1 MKKSFLFIIH
11 YLFFSIATLSL
22 CACYNHRQRTPDA
35 WDLTK
40 QQIDSISFST
50 THHYTQNFNFIV
62 NVSSLPLSDELPEMT
77 FDTVYVTKGERIVV
91 AEIQTV
97 PTDTIDS
104 VWVKV
109 ARDQI
114 TQGWIRE
121 SELLQGVS
129 PDDPISQ
136 FIDFFS
142 DTHLLIFLAVCVIVG
157 SAYAMRRLLRR
168 QAYIVHFNDIDSFYP
183 TLLCV
188 LVASSAAL
196 YASIQMF
203 GPESWRHFYY
213 HPSLNPF
220 ALPLHLGIFVAAVW
234 AIIIVG
240 VAVLDDVFRK
250 LQGVEA
256 VLYLAGL
263 AAVCAVIYVV
273 FSIFT
278 LYYIGYPLLI
288 AYVAYAFWRF
298 FRFAHYRYRCGHCGQ
313 QLQHKGTCPQ
323 CGYVNE

>member
-1 MKKSFLFIIH
+1 MQHAKYYLLFV
-11 YLFFSIATLSL
+11 ATLLLTS
-22 CACYNHRQRTPDA
+22 CYNHRQHTSDA
-35 WDLTK
+35 WDLTR
-40 QQIDSISFST
+40 QQLDSISFST
-50 THHYTQNFNFIV
+50 THHYTQGFNFLV
-62 NVSSLPLSDELPEMT
+62 TASSLPLSDELPDMV
-77 FDTVYVTKGERIVV
+77 FDTLYVTHGERVVV
-91 AEIQTV
+91 AEITTV

-142 DTHLLIFLAVCVIVG
+142 DTHLLIFLALCVVVG
-157 SAYAMRRLLRR
+157 GGYAMRRLLRHN
-168 QAYIVHFNDIDSFYP
+168 AYIVHLNDIDSFYP
-183 TLLCV
+183 TLLCL
-188 LVASSAAL
+188 LVAVSATL

-220 ALPLHLGIFVAAVW
+220 ALPLHLGIFIASVW
-234 AIIIVG
+234 AIIIVA
-240 VAVLDDVFRK
+240 VAALDDVLRR
-250 LQGVEA
+250 LSGVDA

-263 AAVCAVIYVV
+263 AAVCAVVYVV

-278 LYYIGYPLLI
+278 LYYVGYLLLI
-288 AYVAYAFWRF
+288 AYVAYALWRY
-298 FRFAHYRYRCGHCGQ
+298 FRYAHYRYTCGHCGAA
-313 QLQHKGTCPQ
+313 LRHKGTCPH
-323 CGYVNE
+323 CGWQNV

>member
-1 MKKSFLFIIH
+1 MRKIRFL
-11 YLFFSIATLSL
+11 LLLLTTLL
-22 CACYNHRQRTPDA
+22 LTACYNHRQHTPDA

-50 THHYTQNFNFIV
+50 THHYSQNYNFV
-62 NVSSLPLSDELPEMT
+62 VTASSLPLSDELPDLV
-77 FDTVYVTKGERIVV
+77 FDTIYVTRGERIVV
-91 AEIQTV
+91 AEITTV
-97 PTDTIDS
+97 PSDSIDS

-142 DTHLLIFLAVCVIVG
+142 DTHLLIFLAFCVIVG
-157 SAYAMRRLLRR
+157 GAYAMRRLMRR
-168 QAYIVHFNDIDSFYP
+168 NAYIVHFNDIDSFYP
-183 TLLCV
+183 TLLCI
-188 LVASSAAL
+188 LVASSATL

-203 GPESWRHFYY
+203 APESWRHFYY
-213 HPSLNPF
+213 HPTMNPF
-220 ALPLHLGIFVAAVW
+220 SLPMHLGCFIASVW
-234 AIIIVG
+234 AIIIVA
-240 VAVLDDVFRK
+240 VAAVDDVRHR
-250 LQGVEA
+250 LSNGEL

-263 AAVCAVIYVV
+263 AAVCAVDYVV

-278 LYYIGYPLLI
+278 LYYIGYLLLLP
-288 AYVAYAFWRF
+288 YVGYALWRY
-298 FRFAHYRYRCGHCGQ
+298 FRYAHYSYTCGHCGAPLRQ
-313 QLQHKGTCPQ
+313 KGRCPH
-323 CGYVNE
+323 CGMDNV

>member
-1 MKKSFLFIIH
+1 
-11 YLFFSIATLSL
+11 
-22 CACYNHRQRTPDA
+22 
-35 WDLTK
+35 
-40 QQIDSISFST
+40 
-50 THHYTQNFNFIV
+50 
-62 NVSSLPLSDELPEMT
+62 
-77 FDTVYVTKGERIVV
+77 
-91 AEIQTV
+91 
-97 PTDTIDS
+97 
-104 VWVKV
+104 
-109 ARDQI
+109 
-114 TQGWIRE
+114 
-121 SELLQGVS
+121 
-129 PDDPISQ
+129 
-136 FIDFFS
+136 
-142 DTHLLIFLAVCVIVG
+142 
-157 SAYAMRRLLRR
+157 MRRLLRR

-188 LVASSAAL
+188 LVASSATL
-196 YASIQMF
+196 YASIQMY

-250 LQGVEA
+250 LQGVDA

-263 AAVCAVIYVV
+263 AAVCAVNYVV

-288 AYVAYAFWRF
+288 VYVVYALWRF

-313 QLQHKGTCPQ
+313 PLRHKGTCSE

>member
-1 MKKSFLFIIH
+1 MRKIRFL
-11 YLFFSIATLSL
+11 LLLLTALLLT
-22 CACYNHRQRTPDA
+22 ACYNHRQHTPDA

-50 THHYTQNFNFIV
+50 THHYSQNYNFV
-62 NVSSLPLSDELPEMT
+62 VTTSSLPLSDELPDLV
-77 FDTVYVTKGERIVV
+77 FDTIYVTRGERIVV
-91 AEIQTV
+91 AEITTV
-97 PTDTIDS
+97 PTDSVDS

-121 SELLQGVS
+121 NELLQGVS

-142 DTHLLIFLAVCVIVG
+142 DTHLLIFLAFCVIVG
-157 SAYAMRRLLRR
+157 GAYAMRRLMRR
-168 QAYIVHFNDIDSFYP
+168 NAYIVHFNDIDSFYP

-188 LVASSAAL
+188 LVASSATL

-203 GPESWRHFYY
+203 APESWRHFYY
-213 HPSLNPF
+213 HPTMNPF
-220 ALPLHLGIFVAAVW
+220 SLPMHLGCFIASVW
-234 AIIIVG
+234 AIIIVA
-240 VAVLDDVFRK
+240 VAAVDDVRHR
-250 LQGVEA
+250 LSNGEL

-263 AAVCAVIYVV
+263 AAVCAVAYVV

-278 LYYIGYPLLI
+278 LYYIGYLLLLS
-288 AYVAYAFWRF
+288 YVVYALWRY
-298 FRFAHYRYRCGHCGQ
+298 FRYAHYRYTCGHCGAPLRQ
-313 QLQHKGTCPQ
+313 KGPCPH
-323 CGYVNE
+323 CGMDNV

>member
-1 MKKSFLFIIH
+1 MRRTKYYFL
-11 YLFFSIATLSL
+11 LLLSVL
-22 CACYNHRQRTPDA
+22 LLTSCYNHRQHTPDA

-40 QQIDSISFST
+40 QQLDSISFST
-50 THHYTQNFNFIV
+50 THHYSQNFNFGV
-62 NVSSLPLSDELPEMT
+62 KATSLPLSDELPDMV
-77 FDTVYVTKGERIVV
+77 FDTLYVTRGERIVV
-91 AEIQTV
+91 ADITTV

-142 DTHLLIFLAVCVIVG
+142 DSHLLIFLALCVIVG
-157 SAYAMRRLLRR
+157 GFYAMRRLLRHN
-168 QAYIVHFNDIDSFYP
+168 AYIVHFNDIDSFYP
-183 TLLCV
+183 TLLCL
-188 LVASSAAL
+188 LVAASATL

-203 GPESWRHFYY
+203 NPESWRHFYY

-220 ALPLHLGIFVAAVW
+220 ALPSHLGVFIASVW
-234 AIIIVG
+234 AIIIVA
-240 VAVLDDVFRK
+240 VATVDDVLRR
-250 LQGVEA
+250 LA
-256 VLYLAGL
+256 PADALLYLAGL
-263 AAVCAVIYVV
+263 AAVCAVDYVV

-278 LYYIGYPLLI
+278 LYYVGYLLL
-288 AYVAYAFWRF
+288 VAYTVYALWRYYH
-298 FRFAHYRYRCGHCGQ
+298 FAHHRYRCGHCGTPLHQ
-313 QLQHKGTCPQ
+313 KGTCPH
-323 CGYVNE
+323 CGWQNV